1 MRCKFRPYCATRLI
15 KYLNVVASN
24 TGEYVSSKSIL
35 GLCEKP

>member
-1 MRCKFRPYCATRLI
+1 MRCKFRPSCATRLI

-24 TGEYVSSKSIL
+24 TGEYVSSKSIP